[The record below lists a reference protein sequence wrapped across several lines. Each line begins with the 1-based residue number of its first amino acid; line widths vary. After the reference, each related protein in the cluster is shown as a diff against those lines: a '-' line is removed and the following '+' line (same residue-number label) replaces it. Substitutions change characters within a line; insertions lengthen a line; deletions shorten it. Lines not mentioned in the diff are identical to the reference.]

1 MKRFLST
8 IAKLALTALV
18 LFFVFRQF
26 QEHWPGIKA
35 YQWQL
40 DPVWAV
46 ASLIL
51 GIFALYLHSNLWRP
65 IIRCLGHDISG
76 PTAFR
81 ILYLANLGRYIPG
94 KVWQLFGILYLAKKE
109 GISIDKAG
117 ASFVLMQMFSLPAS
131 ALVFL
136 VAAQFESRILTDQV
150 ALLSQESGWALGVA
164 MLLISGYIV
173 FFPRKAVSNINW
185 ILGKMKRPAIE
196 LVIEKWTALKIFL
209 GFCLAWAVYGL
220 AFWLLTLSVSS
231 SMKVGPVAAIGIFI
245 LAHQIGYLAIF
256 APGGLGPRELIMQ
269 LLLVPFLGPIAP
281 AMVVVARVWSLL
293 LDSLAAALALA
304 LRKQS

>member
-1 MKRFLST
+1 MKKLLST
-8 IAKLALTALV
+8 SVKLVLTALV

-26 QEHWPGIKA
+26 QEHWADIKA

-40 DPVWAV
+40 DPIWAV
-46 ASLIL
+46 ASLIM

-76 PTAFR
+76 STAFR
-81 ILYLANLGRYIPG
+81 ILYLANLGRYVPG
-94 KVWQLFGILYLAKKE
+94 KVWQLFGVLYLTKKE

-136 VAAQFESRILTDQV
+136 VAAQFESRILIDQV
-150 ALLSQESGWALGVA
+150 SLLSSGSGWALSIA

-173 FFPRKAVSNINW
+173 FWPEKTISGVNW
-185 ILGKMKRPAIE
+185 ILVKMKQPAIE

-220 AFWLLTLSVSS
+220 AFWLLTLSVSAS
-231 SMKVGPVAAIGIFI
+231 IRVGPIAAIGIFV

-293 LDSLAAALALA
+293 LDSLAAGLSLG
-304 LRKQS
+304 LRKHS

>member
-1 MKRFLST
+1 MKKLLST
-8 IAKLALTALV
+8 TVKLVLTALV

-26 QEHWPGIKA
+26 QEHWADIKA

-65 IIRCLGHDISG
+65 IIRCMGHDISG
-76 PTAFR
+76 STAFR
-81 ILYLANLGRYIPG
+81 ILYLANLGRYVPG
-94 KVWQLFGILYLAKKE
+94 KVWQLFGVLYLTRKQ
-109 GISIDKAG
+109 GISVDEAG
-117 ASFVLMQMFSLPAS
+117 ASFLLMQIYSLSAS

-136 VAAQFESRILTDQV
+136 VAAQFESRLLVDQV
-150 ALLSQESGWALGVA
+150 ALLGLESGWALSIA
-164 MLLISGYIV
+164 MLLISAYVV
-173 FFPRKAVSNINW
+173 FWPAKAISGINW
-185 ILGKMKRPAIE
+185 ILGKMKRPGIE
-196 LVIEKWTALKIFL
+196 LVIGKWTALKIFL

-220 AFWLLTLSVSS
+220 AFWLLTLSVSATITI
-231 SMKVGPVAAIGIFI
+231 GPIAAIGIFV

-281 AMVVVARVWSLL
+281 AMVVVARIWSLL
-293 LDSLAAALALA
+293 LDSLAAVLALA
-304 LRKQS
+304 SKKHR